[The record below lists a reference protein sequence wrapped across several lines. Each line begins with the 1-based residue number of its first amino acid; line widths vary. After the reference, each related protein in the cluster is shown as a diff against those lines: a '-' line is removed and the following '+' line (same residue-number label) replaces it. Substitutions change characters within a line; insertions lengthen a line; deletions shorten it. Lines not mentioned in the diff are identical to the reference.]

1 MADPRPNFDLPPVS
15 EKSGFPWVIIVVLV
29 VSVGFAAWWILSP
42 KPQHQGHDTAVTA
55 LEQQLDKDR
64 ATLDAERRK
73 AVDMTQQLEAMKQ
86 AYELGKVPDKR
97 QAISDYTKLEAEHRA
112 QREKVRALTAQYNE
126 KLGSLKKLQ

>member
-15 EKSGFPWVIIVVLV
+15 EKLGFPWVIIVVLV

-86 AYELGKVPDKR
+86 AYNLGRVPNKR
-97 QAISDYTKLEAEHRA
+97 QAIADYTKLEIEHRA
-112 QREKVRALTAQYNE
+112 QREKVKKLIDQFNE
-126 KLGSLKKLQ
+126 KLSNLHKLQ